1 MPSLTVWLYPT
12 AFGAGTGE
20 LHLRAL
26 AEHDA
31 IRVHDAAT
39 IMWMPHDPA
48 PRIRPVEHLGA
59 KAAGRGALWGAL
71 VGLVLLNPVA
81 GAAVGATAG
90 AAAQRLRRTG
100 LDPDF
105 IEKMRDRLAPGTSA
119 LLVLSSGADPMA
131 VRRVLHGSEAVLL
144 HAELSDEGRR
154 VLAEMTPEQRG
165 ATEPTEEPSDA
176 HPDERRPTSTP
187 TRATAEPSRPSPTP
201 RGLRDARPE
210 NRRAEGLPTGPR
222 SR

>member
-31 IRVHDAAT
+31 IQRPRRGHDHVDAARSCAS
-39 IMWMPHDPA
+39 DPPGRA
-48 PRIRPVEHLGA
+48 PGVRRPR
-59 KAAGRGALWGAL
+59 AAARMWGAL
-71 VGLVLLNPVA
+71 VGLVMLNPVA
-81 GAAVGATAG
+81 GAAVGAGAG
-90 AAAQRLRRTG
+90 AAAHRLRRTG

-105 IEKMRDRLAPGTSA
+105 VEKMRDRLAPGTSA

-144 HAELSDEGRR
+144 HAELSEEGRR
-154 VLAEMTPEQRG
+154 VLAEMAPEPG
-165 ATEPTEEPSDA
+165 ATEPSDEPRD
-176 HPDERRPTSTP
+176 DE
-187 TRATAEPSRPSPTP
+187 
-201 RGLRDARPE
+201 GD
-210 NRRAEGLPTGPR
+210 G
-222 SR
+222 

>member
-31 IRVHDAAT
+31 IQVHDAAT

-71 VGLVLLNPVA
+71 VGLVILNPVA
-81 GAAVGATAG
+81 GAAVGAGAG
-90 AAAQRLRRTG
+90 AAAHRLRRTG

-105 IEKMRDRLAPGTSA
+105 VEKMRDRLAPGTSA

-144 HAELSDEGRR
+144 HAELSEEGRR
-154 VLAEMTPEQRG
+154 VLAEMAPEPG
-165 ATEPTEEPSDA
+165 ATEPSDEPRD
-176 HPDERRPTSTP
+176 DE
-187 TRATAEPSRPSPTP
+187 
-201 RGLRDARPE
+201 GD
-210 NRRAEGLPTGPR
+210 G
-222 SR
+222 